1 MNEPVYL
8 SPLEDIDAVSF
19 SPGEEFYYPD
29 THVCHWCKNPWHR
42 PWFATATQIAA
53 ASAGSSRPACLRQL
67 LAAMPGLKTLKGKTY
82 QGSYDWDT
90 GVLYILTAR
99 QKMRTPK

>member
-29 THVCHWCKNPWHR
+29 THVCHWCKNPL
-42 PWFATATQIAA
+42 
-53 ASAGSSRPACLRQL
+53 ASALVCHGRPDRRCQRRQFQTRLPAPAAGSHAGTEDAQGQNLCGQL
-67 LAAMPGLKTLKGKTY
+67 
-82 QGSYDWDT
+82 
-90 GVLYILTAR
+90 
-99 QKMRTPK
+99 